1 WAVAFVGDSQVVVG
15 CADRGIRR
23 WKIEDKQQQG
33 PTIKLG
39 DDFRSVA
46 VSQDGRWIVSGDHGK
61 RAIVW
66 NADTHER
73 ACEFTGYGGSVTGV
87 DISSDCT
94 KVVAGCYGTTGTAR
108 IFGITSGAELLPDS
122 PISHRNIRGVKFS
135 PDGSRFATVSN
146 DCGFHV
152 YSTHDGKVL
161 FGSGTR
167 YSSDVSDLVTPLAWS
182 SDGQQLFV
190 ATKGKIACFNISKSS
205 YSEWPIHET
214 QSRVSIASNGRF
226 IACSSGKSVSLWDC
240 MSHEQIGSIITHA
253 ARINCV
259 ALSPCGGYLACGNG
273 KNIIVHNLK
282 DDLPLKYFVSSVS
295 EHPRHAT

>member
-1 WAVAFVGDSQVVVG
+1 GDSHVVAG

-33 PTIKLG
+33 PTIKLS

-61 RAIVW
+61 KAIVW
-66 NADTHER
+66 NADTHQR
-73 ACEFTGYGGSVTGV
+73 ACEFTGYEGSVTGV
-87 DISSDCT
+87 DVSSDCT

-108 IFGITSGAELLPDS
+108 IFGIISGAELLPD
-122 PISHRNIRGVKFS
+122 PHVSHRNIRGVKFS

-146 DCGFHV
+146 DLGFRI

-161 FGSGTR
+161 FDSRTQ
-167 YSSDVSDLVTPLAWS
+167 YSIDVSDLVTPLAWS

-190 ATKGKIACFNISKSS
+190 ATKGKITCFNISKSS
-205 YSEWPIHET
+205 YLEWPIHET
-214 QSRVSIASNGRF
+214 QSRVSIVSNGRF
-226 IACSSGKSVSLWDC
+226 IACSAGKSVSLWDC
-240 MSHEQIGSIITHA
+240 VSHEQIGSIITHT
-253 ARINCV
+253 ARINCI

-273 KNIIVHNLK
+273 KNIMIYNLK
-282 DDLPLKYFVSSVS
+282 DDFPSKYFVSSVS
-295 EHPRHAT
+295 EHPRHAM